1 MEEDERRWERYA
13 RPVPAFGNF
22 ISGGAGWL
30 LLGLAIVYLNNA
42 YLNYH
47 SRFGRPT
54 AVMNGRRFTGTN
66 VLLLV
71 DTSGSMRGTEAI
83 LSNRTTDLQKAGIT
97 VANRS
102 NTDGFGFSATGPAN
116 NGLHVLEQAL
126 QTHPDVDAI
135 YLFSDFDPT
144 NEPYKS
150 DFNDPA
156 GYARLRDLLR
166 QGRRRLYLGTVRLKP
181 PEPLVRIALE
191 SGGDLIS
198 SR

>member
-1 MEEDERRWERYA
+1 
-13 RPVPAFGNF
+13 
-22 ISGGAGWL
+22 
-30 LLGLAIVYLNNA
+30 
-42 YLNYH
+42 
-47 SRFGRPT
+47 
-54 AVMNGRRFTGTN
+54 
-66 VLLLV
+66 
-71 DTSGSMRGTEAI
+71 
-83 LSNRTTDLQKAGIT
+83 
-97 VANRS
+97 
-102 NTDGFGFSATGPAN
+102 
-116 NGLHVLEQAL
+116 LEQAL